1 MIQSVSRALHL
12 LEILARAGGSA
23 RLKEISE
30 TAALTVPTTHNLL
43 NTLVALGYVRRRQGD
58 TRYHLGD
65 RILNIA
71 RVAGN
76 DAQLRERLR
85 PTLKKLYDATQETVF
100 LAVPSGDEIYFL
112 DAIESRKLLHVAAQ
126 PGERV
131 GMTGSAIGQ
140 LFLAHNASLRAR
152 TDVPPGIRDE
162 LDRIARDGYAVDHE
176 RVFDG
181 IAAVAVPLIEDGEML
196 AGFGVAAPGNRLTP
210 DLFPSLA
217 ARMHQIIA
225 DHA

>member
-43 NTLVALGYVRRRQGD
+43 NTLVALGYVRRRRGD

-85 PTLKKLYDATQETVF
+85 PVLEAMYEATAETVF

-112 DAIESRKLLHVAAQ
+112 DAIESRQLLHVAGQ

-131 GMTGSAIGQ
+131 SMTGSAIGQ

-152 TDVPPGIRDE
+152 TQVPPQMRQE
-162 LDRIARDGYAVDHE
+162 LDRVAREGFATDHE
-176 RVFDG
+176 QVFAG
-181 IAAVAVPLIEDGEML
+181 ISAVAVPWIEDGEML

-210 DLFPSLA
+210 DRFPGLA
-217 ARMHQIIA
+217 DQMHRIIA
-225 DHA
+225 AHR

>member
-12 LEILARAGGSA
+12 LEILARSGGSA

-43 NTLVALGYVRRRQGD
+43 NTLVSLGYVRRRQGD
-58 TRYHLGD
+58 ARYYLGD

-76 DAQLRERLR
+76 DARLRERLR
-85 PTLKKLYDATQETVF
+85 PVLKRMYETTGETVF

-131 GMTGSAIGQ
+131 TMTGSAIGQ
-140 LFLAHNASLRAR
+140 LFLAHNSSLRAR
-152 TDVPPGIRDE
+152 TDVPPDIQHE
-162 LDRIARDGYAVDHE
+162 LDRIARDGFATDHE
-176 RVFDG
+176 QVFDG
-181 IAAVAVPLIEDGEML
+181 IAAVAVPWIEDGEML

-210 DLFPSLA
+210 DRFAELA
-217 ARMHQIIA
+217 ADMHQIILA
-225 DHA
+225 HL